1 MIFERLSYNPTP
13 PRQPPNH
20 SLARARMPELVVRR
34 TLRSFDQ
41 KKSVA
46 YPGRFGV
53 RVAIWL
59 PRLLPRNVV
68 VSAAASATGKM
79 GWPCKRRGQDV
90 RRGSG
95 RGDGWSRAA

>member
-1 MIFERLSYNPTP
+1 MFLWA
-13 PRQPPNH
+13 
-20 SLARARMPELVVRR
+20 ARAVAELCPREIDLELGFFPKRCARDARCHSNSAVGLELPSRHLQSIS

-46 YPGRFGV
+46 YPGRFSV

-79 GWPCKRRGQDV
+79 GPA
-90 RRGSG
+90 S
-95 RGDGWSRAA
+95 